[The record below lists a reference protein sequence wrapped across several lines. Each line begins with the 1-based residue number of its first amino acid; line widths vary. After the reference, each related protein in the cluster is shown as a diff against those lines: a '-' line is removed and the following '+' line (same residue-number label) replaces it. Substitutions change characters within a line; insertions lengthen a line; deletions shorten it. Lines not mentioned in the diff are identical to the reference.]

1 MSIAHVITGGF
12 GNGTFAGE
20 IRQIMLDGFFD
31 SAVPP
36 VFIETIPNLVA
47 GFDTGSHEFDLSDK
61 AAGETSYS
69 IAPALETGWSFNTDT
84 GVLTVDTDDAGTF
97 GPYTVTYTNSAGDTD
112 SNAFHVQ
119 VLAVGGK
126 STTRMGMSLGISL
139 G

>member
-1 MSIAHVITGGF
+1 MAIGHVVTRGYGTGS
-12 GNGTFAGE
+12 FAGE
-20 IRQIMLDGFFD
+20 IRQIVTRGFFD

-36 VFIETIPNLVA
+36 VFIESIPNLVA
-47 GFDTGSHEFDLSDK
+47 GSDTGSHDFDLSDK

-69 IAPALETGWSFNTDT
+69 IAPALEAGWSFNTGT
-84 GVLTVDTDDAGTF
+84 GVLTIDTNAAGTF